1 MMAGYNLP
9 DGLSE
14 QSPSAPWNQPDPWE
28 GRTCGECR
36 HALPCL
42 MLDGSTR
49 LVCVDE
55 LAVEAIEVDPLEA
68 ACEGFEAI

>member
-1 MMAGYNLP
+1 MMAGFNMP

-14 QSPSAPWNQPDPWE
+14 MTAGAPWNELPPWS

-36 HALPCL
+36 HSFECL
-42 MLDGSTR
+42 MLDGSRR

-55 LAVEAIEVDPLEA
+55 LAVEAIEVDPLAA